1 MFFSSKEAF
10 LKKIPLFENISE
22 RDVQLIAR
30 DLKQRPYKEGDL
42 IFHEGDPGE
51 SLFIVRSGKVR
62 IYVGGNRSG
71 VETSV
76 ILFGRPGEVF
86 GELAVVDGEPRSAS
100 ARAIENT
107 VVYFVDRD
115 TFRDHMLKIPQLAMN
130 FTQLLTKRMRYN
142 TSQLNSMASL
152 TVTSRLARQL
162 IKLSN
167 DYGREEGEGIVI
179 DINLTQTDLAS
190 LIGATRESTNRAMR
204 SLRKANVADM
214 IQGKL
219 LVYNLAE
226 LQEIATA
233 SDSK

>member
-1 MFFSSKEAF
+1 MLFSSKESF
-10 LKKIPLFENISE
+10 LKKIQLFADLTDRE
-22 RDVQLIAR
+22 LKAIAR
-30 DLKQRPYKEGDL
+30 DIKQRPYKEGDL

-76 ILFGRPGEVF
+76 ILFGRPGEIF

-107 VVYFVDRD
+107 VVYFIDRQ
-115 TFRDHMLKIPQLAMN
+115 TFQRHMMSIPQLAMN

-142 TSQLNSMASL
+142 TSQLNSMASM
-152 TVTSRLARQL
+152 TVSSRLARL
-162 IKLSN
+162 LHKLSI
-167 DYGREEGEGIVI
+167 DYGKETEEGISIE
-179 DINLTQTDLAS
+179 INLTQTDLAS

-204 SLRKANVADM
+204 SLRESSIVSN
-214 IQGKL
+214 QNGKL
-219 LVYNLAE
+219 LVLNQDSLKELANKE
-226 LQEIATA
+226 
-233 SDSK
+233 SK